1 MEQFGIISDVFI
13 PLDKA
18 RHSMGYGYVTF
29 MIPEQAIEAI
39 PVSIDAHSMIV
50 HQKIDNKP
58 FQGRNLKVQIA
69 KQKVEVRKPSILLIL
84 LLSLEP
90 QAHTYKGEKFVQ
102 KKKEEEDGN
111 DNSWNSLYINKDS
124 VINAVSN
131 KLGVNYR
138 DVMNVEE
145 GNMAVC
151 VFFMV

>member
-1 MEQFGIISDVFI
+1 M
-13 PLDKA
+13 
-18 RHSMGYGYVTF
+18 
-29 MIPEQAIEAI
+29 
-39 PVSIDAHSMIV
+39 
-50 HQKIDNKP
+50 
-58 FQGRNLKVQIA
+58 KVQIA

-151 VFFMV
+151 VFFMVWCLGQIGSGWNRDYWWSEILL

>member
-1 MEQFGIISDVFI
+1 MYSV
-13 PLDKA
+13 
-18 RHSMGYGYVTF
+18 
-29 MIPEQAIEAI
+29 
-39 PVSIDAHSMIV
+39 
-50 HQKIDNKP
+50 
-58 FQGRNLKVQIA
+58 
-69 KQKVEVRKPSILLIL
+69 
-84 LLSLEP
+84 
-90 QAHTYKGEKFVQ
+90 
-102 KKKEEEDGN
+102 EDGN